1 MLYIKNKRF
10 SLMLVLWISTTGYS
24 QQMVSHPLS
33 SFGIGEYHLHAHGIY
48 AALGESAIAGID
60 SAQLNYF
67 NPASYANLSPGITLF
82 SVGINQRVSQFKQ
95 NDQQYFKPNGNL
107 NHLALGFRIKNNM
120 GLCFGIKPFSAKGY
134 YLSERMFTGVD
145 SLLNTYEGNGYIN
158 EPFLGFSFAP
168 IHTKHS
174 YLGLG
179 VNGSFLFGYVDN
191 TRTSKLIQGTSNS
204 GGISVNTLRL
214 NAPKVEFGAA
224 FTQDLGPRYHIKLG
238 LSYTPGLSYRG
249 NLEETFYS
257 ATNLS
262 NVQQWDTLFTTS
274 SDGKVIQASVWS
286 LGAVQH
292 FRLKD
297 AVRKNKTLHPDLMLH
312 INYSRSGS
320 MGYSFPGTSLAAV
333 GVNALASYRFG
344 AGVQYS
350 PERKMYE
357 NVATL
362 GFLDKFHYRAGFYF
376 GNLPYQDAAG
386 NGFQERAITLGL
398 GIPIL
403 VQQSLSSV
411 NVSVVLGERGT
422 GIQNGLQEQ
431 FVSIQLGTILSPSV
445 FERWFRKRKMD

>member
-1 MLYIKNKRF
+1 MLYSTTRYLSFI
-10 SLMLVLWISTTGYS
+10 LVLWIHISGFS
-24 QQMVSHPLS
+24 QQTVSHPLS
-33 SFGIGEYHLHAHGIY
+33 SFGIGEYHLQSHGIY
-48 AALGESAIAGID
+48 AALGESVTAGID

-82 SVGINQRVSQFKQ
+82 SVGINQRVSHFKQ
-95 NDQQYFKPNGNL
+95 NNEQFYKPNGNL

-134 YLSERMFTGVD
+134 YLSERLFTGVD

-168 IHTKHS
+168 LHTKHS

-179 VNGSFLFGYVDN
+179 VNGSFLFGFVDN

-204 GGISVNTLRL
+204 GGIYVNTLRV
-214 NAPKVEFGAA
+214 NAPKIEIGAA
-224 FTQDLGPRYHIKLG
+224 YTQDIGARYQLKLG
-238 LSYTPGLSYRG
+238 LTYLPIQSYRG
-249 NLEETFYS
+249 SMEESFYS

-262 NVQQWDTLFTTS
+262 NAQQWDTLFTSTS
-274 SDGKVIQASVWS
+274 QGKVIQASVWS
-286 LGAVQH
+286 VGAVQH
-292 FRLKD
+292 IRLND
-297 AVRKNKTLHPDLMLH
+297 AVRKNKTLHPDVAIHL
-312 INYSRSGS
+312 NYTRTGS
-320 MGYSFPGTSLAAV
+320 LGYAFPGTSLASV
-333 GVNALASYRFG
+333 SVNALPSYRFG
-344 AGVQYS
+344 AGFQYS

-362 GFLDKFHYRAGFYF
+362 GFFDKFHYRAGFYF
-376 GNLPYQDAAG
+376 GNLPYQDASG
-386 NGFQERAITLGL
+386 NGFKERAVTLGL

-411 NVSVVLGERGT
+411 NLSFVLGERNTAIQT
-422 GIQNGLQEQ
+422 GLKEQ
-431 FVSIQLGTILSPSV
+431 FLSIQLGTILSPSV